1 MKRYPSFFGI
11 LTAVLLSAFIAG
23 CEQTPPS
30 RKKVALKTSEYAK
43 EAAFAVEAV
52 TAFNKDR
59 KLYAKFWTSH
69 GDIYQGSLRLLAE
82 RPMKAPKPV
91 NVYKYGS
98 SENLIVVELAEEGH
112 PGLIVNVW
120 KANGKLSV
128 ADLGQVTAKEKK

>member
-1 MKRYPSFFGI
+1 MKRYLSLPGI
-11 LTAVLLSAFIAG
+11 LTAALFFTFIFG
-23 CEQTPPS
+23 CEQTPAS
-30 RKKVALKTSEYAK
+30 RKKVDLKTSEYAK

-52 TAFNKDR
+52 SAFNKDK

-69 GDIYQGSLRLLAE
+69 GDIYQSSLRLLTE
-82 RPMKAPKPV
+82 RPMKTPKPV
-91 NVYKYGS
+91 NVYRYGS